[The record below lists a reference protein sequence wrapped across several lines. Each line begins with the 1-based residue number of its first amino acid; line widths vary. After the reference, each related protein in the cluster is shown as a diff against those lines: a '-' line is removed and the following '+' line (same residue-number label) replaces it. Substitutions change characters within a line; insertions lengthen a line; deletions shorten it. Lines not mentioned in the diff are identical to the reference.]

1 MAPDAAGGL
10 ICGTIVRMNR
20 PALRR
25 RLIFAF
31 LTGALGLTSGCAHE
45 EDLRRYGVAA
55 IVVVPRGG
63 EVRAGEGGAIVAF
76 KGGEKYGWAYGVSI
90 IPAGQDHDI
99 NEWARTVPGQKE
111 ATQFTERAD
120 GADGWTLAWTEPSAG
135 GTPRFRFAVYR
146 RSLNLVCTTSADPT
160 TAENTAAA
168 RKVCASLRAP

>member
-1 MAPDAAGGL
+1 
-10 ICGTIVRMNR
+10 MNR
-20 PALRR
+20 PDLRR

-63 EVRAGEGGAIVAF
+63 AVRAGEGGAIVAF

-120 GADGWTLAWTEPSAG
+120 GADGWTLAWTEPNAG